1 MPKFQNSKKTILSN
15 QNHDSPDMDAQ
26 KERAMLEAKITF
38 EFKDNFSSCG
48 TVSLLTLDVC
58 LRWIMGR
65 MIGGKLSGPESR
77 KWAKM

>member
-1 MPKFQNSKKTILSN
+1 
-15 QNHDSPDMDAQ
+15 MDAQ

-58 LRWIMGR
+58 LR
-65 MIGGKLSGPESR
+65 LDHGPDDWWEVKWSR
-77 KWAKM
+77 VQEVGQNVKPTEGFF